1 MRRSL
6 LLLAVLLPGCMAS
19 RRVQVERVIDGET
32 LLMAGGE
39 RVRLIGVDAPEL
51 NSNLP
56 EMKSYAEKA
65 KALTEK
71 LVLNKRV
78 RLRFDQQR
86 KDRFGHSLAYVYAD
100 GISVNEKLLHEGL
113 ARVVRR
119 IKFQEKKNYIAL
131 EKRAERAGRGI
142 WQLKFARA
150 EKQSEGDLVYLT
162 LLGKKYHRAVCRY
175 LKKTKI
181 PTRLSE
187 ARIDY
192 EPCSVCKPPQ

>member
-32 LLMAGGE
+32 LLVARGQT
-39 RVRLIGVDAPEL
+39 VRLIGVDAPEL

-56 EMKSYAEKA
+56 AMKSYAEKA

-78 RLRFDQQR
+78 KLRFDQQR
-86 KDRFGHSLAYVYAD
+86 KDRFGHSLAYVYVG

-119 IKFQEKKNYIAL
+119 IRFQEKKNYIAL

-150 EKQSEGDLVYLT
+150 EMKSEDDLVFLT

-181 PTRLSE
+181 PKRLSE